1 VNFDARLLRHL
12 DKLLLLAMLALIGT
26 GIVVIS
32 SAARGYMGTE
42 GAALGFVHR
51 QLAAAG
57 IGFVLM
63 LVALLFDYEEY
74 GRMTWV
80 LYGLN
85 VLLLLAVLAMGK
97 FTNGAQSWISLG
109 PVQIQPSELGK
120 VMLILTLGHHLDR
133 MERLQSIWDLV
144 TPAIHVLPLLALLLL
159 QPDLGTAL
167 VFVAITAA
175 MVYMAGFPGWK
186 LSLLGGG
193 PIAAVAG
200 WFAAYKKWPDKV
212 SMWPLKE
219 HQIARL
225 ETFVNPTAD
234 PTGTGYHVI
243 QSKISIGSG
252 GMMGR
257 GLYHGTQNMLGF
269 LPEQHTDF
277 IFSVIGEELGFAGGA
292 LVLLLFLVLLWRV
305 MAIAATAKDRYGSLI
320 ATGVTAMIGFHVL
333 ENVGM
338 TLGVMPV
345 TGIPLPFIS
354 YGGSSMM
361 ANMVAIGLVL
371 NVGMRR
377 QKIMF

>member
-1 VNFDARLLRHL
+1 MNFDIRLLKHL
-12 DKLLLLAMLALIGT
+12 DKLLVLAMFALITLGV
-26 GIVVIS
+26 VVIS
-32 SAARGYMGTE
+32 SAARGYIGPE
-42 GAALGFVHR
+42 GASGFVHR
-51 QLAAAG
+51 QILAAG
-57 IGFVLM
+57 IGLFLM
-63 LVALLFDYEEY
+63 VIVLLFDYEEF

-85 VLLLLAVLAMGK
+85 VTLLAAVLVMGK

-109 PVQIQPSELGK
+109 PVQIQPSEFGK
-120 VMLILTLGHHLDR
+120 VMLILTLGHHLDK
-133 MERLQSIWDLV
+133 MERLQSIWDLI
-144 TPAIHVLPLLALLLL
+144 TPAFHLLPLLGLVLA
-159 QPDLGTAL
+159 QPDLGTSL
-167 VFVAITAA
+167 VFIAIAAA
-175 MVYMAGFPGWK
+175 MIYMAGFPGWK
-186 LSLLGGG
+186 LAVMGGG

-200 WFAAYKKWPDKV
+200 WFYAHMKWGI
-212 SMWPLKE
+212 SMWPLKS

-225 ETFVNPTAD
+225 QVFVDPTSD
-234 PTGTGYHVI
+234 PTGDGYHVI

-252 GMMGR
+252 GLTGR
-257 GLYHGTQNMLGF
+257 GLYQGTQNQLGF

-292 LVLLLFLVLLWRV
+292 LVLFLFLILLWRIMTV
-305 MAIAATAKDRYGSLI
+305 AATSKDKYGSLI

-338 TLGVMPV
+338 TMGVMPV

-354 YGGSSMM
+354 YGGTSLM
-361 ANMVAIGLVL
+361 ANMIAIGLVL